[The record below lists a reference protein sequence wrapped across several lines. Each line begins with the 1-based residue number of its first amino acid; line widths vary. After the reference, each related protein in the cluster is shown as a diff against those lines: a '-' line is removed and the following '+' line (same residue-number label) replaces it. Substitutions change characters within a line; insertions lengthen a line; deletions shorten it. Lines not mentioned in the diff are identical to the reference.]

1 MKGNKTQDPQD
12 EFETELAAAAE
23 FHERTARQWTKLTFV
38 EQRKEIEKYLEKH
51 E

>member
-1 MKGNKTQDPQD
+1 MRENKTQDPQA

-23 FHERTARQWTKLTFV
+23 FHERTARQWSTLTSI
-38 EQRKEIEKYLEKH
+38 EKRKEIEKYLEKH